1 MEENQISP
9 LVSVIVPIY
18 NAESTLRKSVDSVLN
33 QTMTDYEVILVDDGS
48 TDSSSMICD
57 EYESKDKRVSVI
69 HQPNGGLSDAR
80 NKGIAKAK
88 GKWVTFVDSDDWI
101 ESSYIEN
108 FVLHLGNKDLVIQ
121 GYQYDSSRQGIVRYR
136 DFDTDFPEVVLNHL
150 FDTKESLVG
159 VTVDK
164 LYNRQIIVNNNLL
177 FNTEIHFAEDAIFFF
192 EYLKYVSSIGVQST
206 IGYHYVITDKGL
218 TGKRHPTEYYLR
230 ILDIFIEKL
239 DALNVSLD
247 FRNKYIWNAMEYWL
261 LYPNMK
267 YTYQEFDFDDMYR
280 QLTSFI
286 NKHQLWEAPKISF
299 TSLCLGWALR
309 CDSSRGKN
317 KYIRFIHLYVRRS
330 ENKICRFFNKDFR
343 TI

>member
-1 MEENQISP
+1 MEEKQIKP
-9 LVSVIVPIY
+9 LISVIVPIY

-33 QTMTDYEVILVDDGS
+33 QTITDYEVILVDDGS
-48 TDSSSMICD
+48 TDASSVICD
-57 EYESKDKRVSVI
+57 EYESNNKLVTVI

-108 FVLHLGNKDLVIQ
+108 FVLHLENKDLVIQ
-121 GYQYDSSRQGIVRYR
+121 GYQYDSARQGIVRYK
-136 DFDTDFPEVVLNHL
+136 DFETYSPEVVLNHL
-150 FDTKESLVG
+150 FDTKESLPG

-164 LYNRQIIVNNNLL
+164 LYNREIIVNNHLL

-192 EYLKYVSSIGVQST
+192 EYLKYVSHIGVQST
-206 IGYHYVITDKGL
+206 IGYHYVYTDKGL

-239 DALNVSLD
+239 DALNISLD

-267 YTYQEFDFDDMYR
+267 YAYQEFDFDDMYR

-286 NKHQLWEAPKISF
+286 NKHRLWGAPKISF
-299 TSLCLGWALR
+299 TSVCLDWALR
-309 CDSSRGKN
+309 CNNPKI
-317 KYIRFIHLYVRRS
+317 KYKIIRFIHWYVRRS
-330 ENKICRFFNKDFR
+330 ENRIRVFFDKDYKKI
-343 TI
+343 